1 VPKLLALVLIAV
13 LAAGCGSDPDT
24 GAAEPPKPC
33 AGLDTPEAGAPTEL
47 PLGLPLTAGATVLRV
62 ETQGKTV
69 ISYAKLP
76 GDDADLVAVRDKVL
90 AELRTKGYAASN
102 LDAEPGFEAEAELSG
117 THHGTLKVTP
127 LCKDLLQIR
136 YKVNT

>member
-1 VPKLLALVLIAV
+1 MPTLLALLLVAV
-13 LAAGCGSDPDT
+13 LGAGCGDDPKTPAVDPPTPCT
-24 GAAEPPKPC
+24 GL
-33 AGLDTPEAGAPTEL
+33 GTPEAGAPTEL

-62 ETQGKTV
+62 ETQGKTL

-76 GDDADLVAVRDKVL
+76 GHDGDLVAVRDKVL
-90 AELRTKGYAASN
+90 AELKLKGYNASN

>member
-1 VPKLLALVLIAV
+1 MPKLPALLLLVVLT
-13 LAAGCGSDPDT
+13 AGCGNDPET
-24 GAAEPPKPC
+24 PAAEPPKPC
-33 AGLDTPEAGAPTEL
+33 TGIDSPEAGAPTEL

-62 ETQGKTV
+62 ETQGKTL

-76 GDDADLVAVRDKVL
+76 GDEDDLVAVRDKVL
-90 AELRTKGYAASN
+90 AELKTKGYIASN
-102 LDAEPGFEAEAELSG
+102 LDAEAGFEAEAELNG

-136 YKVNT
+136 YKVNQ